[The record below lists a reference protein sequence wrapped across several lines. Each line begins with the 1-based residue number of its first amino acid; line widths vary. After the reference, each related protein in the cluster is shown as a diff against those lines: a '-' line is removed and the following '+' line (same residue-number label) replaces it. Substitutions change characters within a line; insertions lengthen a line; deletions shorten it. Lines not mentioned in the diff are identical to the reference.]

1 MLNLLYL
8 SDLSFCMV
16 VIDFF
21 LVLFSGKGC
30 SYNLFRCECFINFL
44 N

>member
-8 SDLSFCMV
+8 SDLSFCMAA
-16 VIDFF
+16 IDSFS
-21 LVLFSGKGC
+21 VLSSGKGC
-30 SYNLFRCECFINFL
+30 SYNLFRCEYPINFS